1 MSETRIGCPM
11 RRCGGQRSGQN
22 HDASARTA
30 TRAETPGRVGWRRAW
45 ASPSLANMPSVQVC
59 RVRECVL
66 PSRAVKPGRCNGL
79 VLSLPGSLPKTGV

>member
-45 ASPSLANMPSVQVC
+45 ASPSSGEHALRSGMSCA
-59 RVRECVL
+59 RVRAAFACCKDRTL
-66 PSRAVKPGRCNGL
+66 QR
-79 VLSLPGSLPKTGV
+79 LSP

>member
-1 MSETRIGCPM
+1 MSETSIDCPM

-45 ASPSLANMPSVQVC
+45 ASPISGEHALRSGMSCA
-59 RVRECVL
+59 RVR
-66 PSRAVKPGRCNGL
+66 AAFARCKDRTL
-79 VLSLPGSLPKTGV
+79 QRLSP

>member
-1 MSETRIGCPM
+1 MSETSIDCPM

-45 ASPSLANMPSVQVC
+45 ASPSSGEHALRSGMLCA
-59 RVRECVL
+59 RVRAAFACCKDRTL
-66 PSRAVKPGRCNGL
+66 QR
-79 VLSLPGSLPKTGV
+79 LSP

>member
-30 TRAETPGRVGWRRAW
+30 TRAATPGLVG
-45 ASPSLANMPSVQVC
+45 
-59 RVRECVL
+59 
-66 PSRAVKPGRCNGL
+66 
-79 VLSLPGSLPKTGV
+79 